1 MAFSGFDTPK
11 QNWFKLP
18 TAWVNITAGIN
29 SLAEVKVIQ
38 YVLRHTWGFQEY
50 GIPKKITT
58 DEFMRG
64 RMGKDRRR
72 MDDGTGL
79 SKQSVID
86 GLRKAVEDGY
96 LVEQVDD
103 RDKGRI
109 KKSYMLRMRRAD
121 EPDAD
126 VKNLDIRVKK
136 LDSKSLESGHRTEKE
151 TLERY
156 FKKDTVNNGQIK
168 DLPDLDQPKEK
179 KEYMARLIRDQL
191 GDEHSSAFYRLVAS
205 KIPEELIYQTLSEI
219 KTDGARN
226 PARVFTYRMTLYARE
241 MTA

>member
-18 TAWVNITAGIN
+18 AAWVNITAGIN

-58 DEFMRG
+58 DEFMHG
-64 RMGKDRRR
+64 RMGRDRMR

-86 GLRKAVEDGY
+86 GLRKAVMDGY

-103 RDKGRI
+103 RDKGRV
-109 KKSYMLRMRRAD
+109 KKST
-121 EPDAD
+121 D
-126 VKNLDIRVKK
+126 VVYKPGIFSGTNLCIVRQSIGATQYRLLCERVVERGGR
-136 LDSKSLESGHRTEKE
+136 LKSLP
-151 TLERY
+151 Y
-156 FKKDTVNNGQIK
+156 VNFPTCVLII
-168 DLPDLDQPKEK
+168 LPGALTSLPHGGTSHVILSWSCQ
-179 KEYMARLIRDQL
+179 
-191 GDEHSSAFYRLVAS
+191 AFGV
-205 KIPEELIYQTLSEI
+205 
-219 KTDGARN
+219 
-226 PARVFTYRMTLYARE
+226 
-241 MTA
+241 